1 MKMKKLL
8 QKKSVLGFVMASFFF
23 LISVQS
29 VEGLACENTAENSG
43 PSTVIIEASL
53 NENLFTGE
61 KNCLNKE
68 CSFVLE
74 KYSDYFYI
82 KKHDYDFCSAATV
95 DKNKNTISIYNQF
108 SEESRTLR
116 DKSTGK
122 VSTTFNRAS
131 ERSVIQ
137 MDEAGFLDA
146 LDGLIEDDI
155 SDIRQVLIQEM
166 DRWAWAK
173 EGNKLVITKYSQEK
187 EKEFT
192 DRKKQFRSCYYFD
205 YKRVGNW
212 LFVYT
217 GLYDHCYFTV
227 VRPTTCVNG
236 TAIKP
241 IEFFVFL
248 LNNISMATIP
258 YLIPYLI
265 AIFIFGVIV
274 YYIIRR
280 KEFRKKLW
288 IFLKPSVMRVMIA
301 VVMQFLLIF
310 ILLLVGIISLETSL
324 CLFFFSYFIVSFI
337 SYVKSREKNI
347 K

>member
-1 MKMKKLL
+1 MIFFNIV
-8 QKKSVLGFVMASFFF
+8 KSDNSIDCAASIFRS
-23 LISVQS
+23 SVYKDS
-29 VEGLACENTAENSG
+29 R
-43 PSTVIIEASL
+43 
-53 NENLFTGE
+53 
-61 KNCLNKE
+61 
-68 CSFVLE
+68 
-74 KYSDYFYI
+74 
-82 KKHDYDFCSAATV
+82 
-95 DKNKNTISIYNQF
+95 DKNAIYIYSGYSTHNGY
-108 SEESRTLR
+108 RT
-116 DKSTGK
+116 S
-122 VSTTFNRAS
+122 NP
-131 ERSVIQ
+131 SVIYS
-137 MDEAGFLDA
+137 DEAGFLDA
-146 LDGLIEDDI
+146 LEKLTKDDI

-227 VRPTTCVNG
+227 ARPTTCVNG

-288 IFLKPSVMRVMIA
+288 IFLKPSVMRVIIA

-310 ILLLVGIISLETSL
+310 ILLLVGIISLEISL